1 MVKKS
6 PIRSKHIPQRT
17 CVGCHQVLPKRT
29 LTRIVRTATGL
40 QIDNTGKL
48 PGRGAY
54 IHDQKPCWQS
64 AIKGKLATALRTELT
79 EQDREL
85 LQNYMENIPVSTP
98 NEDQTVNR

>member
-17 CVGCHQVLPKRT
+17 CVGCHQVLPKKS

-54 IHDQKPCWQS
+54 IHDQKSCWQS
-64 AIKGKLATALRTELT
+64 AIKGKLATALRTELI

-85 LQNYMENIPVSTP
+85 LIQYIEKIPESTP
-98 NEDQTVNR
+98 EEDHTVNS

>member
-1 MVKKS
+1 LVKKS

-17 CVGCHQVLPKRT
+17 CVGCHQVLPKKS

-54 IHDQKPCWQS
+54 IHDQKSCWQS
-64 AIKGKLATALRTELT
+64 AIKGKLI

-85 LQNYMENIPVSTP
+85 LIQYIEKIPESTP
-98 NEDQTVNR
+98 EEDHTVNS

>member
-1 MVKKS
+1 LVKKS

-17 CVGCHQVLPKRT
+17 CVGCHQVLPKKS

-54 IHDQKPCWQS
+54 IHDQKSCWQS
-64 AIKGKLATALRTELT
+64 SIKGKLSTALRTELT
-79 EQDREL
+79 GQDREL
-85 LQNYMENIPVSTP
+85 LMQYMEKIPETTP
-98 NEDQTVNR
+98 EEDQTVHK